1 MLEAMKTQVQ
11 VVAPSN
17 GTVASVLV
25 RPGDVV
31 ARDQVLIEL
40 ERA

>member
-1 MLEAMKTQVQ
+1 
-11 VVAPSN
+11 
-17 GTVASVLV
+17 VASVLV

-40 ERA
+40 EQA